1 MISLADTPLF
11 LSKISLY
18 WGNYFHR
25 PAVMSKRT
33 PLNTEM
39 NSIIRATAVLIFLK
53 YFIVNRR
60 EKRFWYLCLFSK
72 ALETFFYASHKQSFS
87 WLEAEDTATTCCH
100 HTDPSMHLNSLQ
112 QWAYLSCITR
122 ENEKE
127 EGEIGRAK
135 KNVTAYQR
143 ENSSYSD
150 YILCQGWKSTTK
162 KALFVNPVVFMLLFP
177 SISIYVCLSL
187 LLLFSKFQPAKHALH
202 RQRDTLDML
211 FIASYSYVIFFLLGR
226 KPLVCGHKLSICIRS
241 TARSVLAGCL
251 WSGIGGVM
259 GGCERLDSEL
269 LEPKGCQDD
278 GVYKGGIERME

>member
-1 MISLADTPLF
+1 
-11 LSKISLY
+11 
-18 WGNYFHR
+18 
-25 PAVMSKRT
+25 MSKRT
-33 PLNTEM
+33 PLNMEM

-112 QWAYLSCITR
+112 QRAYLSCITR

-135 KNVTAYQR
+135 KNVTAYQQ

-211 FIASYSYVIFFLLGR
+211 FIASYSYVIFFVGQETIGVRSQTFHLHQ
-226 KPLVCGHKLSICIRS
+226 KHSAFCPCWMSLVRHRWSDGWMWEAGFRAAGAQRLSGWW
-241 TARSVLAGCL
+241 SVQR
-251 WSGIGGVM
+251 WDRTDGIKSFVWIA
-259 GGCERLDSEL
+259 LT
-269 LEPKGCQDD
+269 
-278 GVYKGGIERME
+278 